1 VGAAIVAVPASAGDV
16 RASVT
21 EPAGLSA
28 ISFTSRVVRTSLMWL
43 PRDWMMILTGPL
55 KCKKS

>member
-1 VGAAIVAVPASAGDV
+1 MVLAPASAGDV

-28 ISFTSRVVRTSLMWL
+28 ISLTSRVLRTSLMCP
-43 PRDWMMILTGPL
+43 PRDWMMMLAGPL
-55 KCKKS
+55 KWRKSC